1 MDKISKVLRKL
12 SVCERNVV
20 KTLLNKI
27 KNSSLDGTDIKKLKG
42 HENIF
47 RASKGKI
54 RIIYKIDDEG
64 EIQILT
70 IARRSENSYK
80 RNFGK

>member
-1 MDKISKVLRKL
+1 MDKISKALQKL
-12 SVCERNVV
+12 SVFERNVV

-27 KNSSLDGTDIKKLKG
+27 KNSSLRGIDIKKLKG

-47 RASKGKI
+47 RARKGKI
-54 RIIYKIDDEG
+54 RIIYKIDNES

-70 IARRSENSYK
+70 IARRSEDTYK
-80 RNFGK
+80 RNF